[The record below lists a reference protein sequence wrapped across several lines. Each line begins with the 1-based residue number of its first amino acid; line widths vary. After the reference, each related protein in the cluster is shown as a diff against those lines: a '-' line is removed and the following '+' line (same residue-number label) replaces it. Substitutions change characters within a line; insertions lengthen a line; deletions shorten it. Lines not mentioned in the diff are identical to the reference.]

1 MRILLTG
8 ATGQVGWELR
18 RTLAPLGQIT
28 AFGRDALDFRDR
40 MALRNVVREFAPN
53 LIVNACAY
61 TAVDNAEADFETA
74 EMVNGIAPGILAEE
88 AKRIGAI
95 LVHYS
100 TDYVFDG
107 TKSSAYDETDSPN
120 PMNAYGKTKLMGE
133 QAIQTVGGD
142 YLIFR
147 TSWVYGSRGKN
158 FLLSM
163 LRLAKT
169 QRELRIVNDQI
180 GAPTWCRMIAEMTAL
195 ILARNVV
202 QQGSDR
208 LLELGKQS
216 GVYHLTAAGS
226 TSWFGFAEAIFSRI
240 SPEMNI
246 ERPRLLP
253 IPASAYPTPA
263 SRPSNSVM
271 DNGLL
276 QRTFGLA
283 PVSWEYMLTTC
294 MEEITAC
301 GSRP

>member
-8 ATGQVGWELR
+8 ANGQVGWELR
-18 RTLAPLGQIT
+18 RTLASLGQIT
-28 AFGRDALDFRDR
+28 AFGRDALDVCNLE
-40 MALRNVVREFAPN
+40 ALRNVVREFAPA

-61 TAVDNAEADFETA
+61 TAVDNAEADFKTA
-74 EMVNGIAPGILAEE
+74 EVVNGIAPGILAEE
-88 AKRIGAI
+88 AKRIGAA

-100 TDYVFDG
+100 TDYVFNG
-107 TKSSAYDETDSPN
+107 AKPSAYDESDCPN
-120 PMNAYGKTKLMGE
+120 PINAYGKTKLMGE
-133 QAIQTVGGD
+133 QAIQAAGGA

-169 QRELRIVNDQI
+169 HRELRIVNDQI

-195 ILARNVV
+195 VLAQSLV
-202 QQGSDR
+202 QQKNNWRIDVDER
-208 LLELGKQS
+208 S
-216 GVYHLTAAGS
+216 GVYHLTAAGR
-226 TSWFGFAEAIFSRI
+226 TSWFGFAEAIFSQI

-246 ERPRLLP
+246 EAPRLLP
-253 IPASAYPTPA
+253 IPASAYPAPA
-263 SRPSNSVM
+263 LRPSNSLM

-283 PVSWEYMLTTC
+283 PVPWEDMLTNC
-294 MEEITAC
+294 MEEMVAC
-301 GSRP
+301 RSRP